1 VAYAV
6 SERLTGTPL
15 HNLDASALA
24 AVLPGLFDVMDAIGR
39 IEAGARGYGIWDP
52 SSSTG
57 DIPASCST

>member
-39 IEAGARGYGIWDP
+39 IEAGARGYGI
-52 SSSTG
+52 
-57 DIPASCST
+57 